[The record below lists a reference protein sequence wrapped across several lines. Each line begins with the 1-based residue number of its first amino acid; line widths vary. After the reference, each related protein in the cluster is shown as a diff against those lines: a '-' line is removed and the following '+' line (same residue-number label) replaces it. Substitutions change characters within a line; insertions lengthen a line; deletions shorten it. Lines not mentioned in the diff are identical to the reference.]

1 MARAVWLAM
10 TFVCAL
16 GAGPAPAHAD
26 ERVDA
31 IVRALRA
38 DPVYVSSS
46 LARAVPPAQVA
57 ALRRAVA
64 GSPAP
69 AFVVVAPS
77 FGDEPGLGTLRA
89 LPDLLHDRLDRDGLY
104 LAVDAS
110 STPYAQ
116 AFGVRPA
123 TDIDRLFVNVSDDR
137 PDATPG
143 VAARYA
149 LALLTTGKRAP
160 VPGRPRHDDDAVN
173 ALPVVAAGIGAG
185 ALGFGMIGWPWLA
198 GLRRRRAQRRAKPP
212 EDGPAL
218 TPVSPPLDA
227 DALRRDAHRELAELS
242 AALAAATQPPDAA
255 FDAYG
260 AASKLLDEA
269 APRAIELLAA
279 LELARAGRA
288 ALRGNVRRPCF
299 FDPRHGAGTNATRWR
314 LGTEETDIPACRA
327 CAQAIEQDRAPL
339 ALQDDGR
346 PYFGR
351 DTLWARTGFGAI
363 ADDLPQRVLAGE
375 ARR

>member
-10 TFVCAL
+10 MFVCAL
-16 GAGPAPAHAD
+16 GVLAVPAHAD
-26 ERVDA
+26 ERVDT

-46 LARAVPPAQVA
+46 LTRAVPPAQVA

-64 GSPAP
+64 DSPDP

-77 FGDEPGLGTLRA
+77 FGEEPGLGTLRA

-110 STPYAQ
+110 STPYAR
-116 AFGVRPA
+116 AFGVQPA
-123 TDIDRLFVNVSDDR
+123 TDPDRLLANVFDDR

-143 VAARYA
+143 EAARYA

-160 VPGRPRHDDDAVN
+160 VAREPRHYEDTVD

-185 ALGFGMIGWPWLA
+185 ALGFGVIGWPWLL
-198 GLRRRRAQRRAKPP
+198 GLRRRRAQRRDEA
-212 EDGPAL
+212 PAL
-218 TPVSPPLDA
+218 APASPPLDA
-227 DALRRDAHRELAELS
+227 DALRLDAHQELAELS
-242 AALAAATQPPDAA
+242 TALAAATQPPDGA
-255 FDAYG
+255 FDAYA
-260 AASKLLDEA
+260 AASKLLDEVQ
-269 APRAIELLAA
+269 PRAIELLAA
-279 LELARAGRA
+279 LELARAGRG
-288 ALRGNVRRPCF
+288 ALRGNARRPCF
-299 FDPRHGAGTNATRWR
+299 FDPRHGAGTNATRWQ

-346 PYFGR
+346 PYFER

>member
-16 GAGPAPAHAD
+16 GVLAAPAQAD
-26 ERVDA
+26 ERVDT

-46 LARAVPPAQVA
+46 LSRAVPPAQVA

-64 GSPAP
+64 DSPDP

-77 FGDEPGLGTLRA
+77 FGEEPALGTLRA

-110 STPYAQ
+110 SSAYAQ
-116 AFGVRPA
+116 AFGVQPA
-123 TDIDRLFVNVSDDR
+123 TDIDRLFVDVSRDR

-143 VAARYA
+143 EAARYA
-149 LALLTTGKRAP
+149 LALLTTGNRAP
-160 VPGRPRHDDDAVN
+160 VPRRPRHYEDTVN
-173 ALPVVAAGIGAG
+173 ALPVIAAGVGAG
-185 ALGFGMIGWPWLA
+185 ALGFGVIGWPWLV
-198 GLRRRRAQRRAKPP
+198 GLRRRRAQRAR
-212 EDGPAL
+212 G
-218 TPVSPPLDA
+218 
-227 DALRRDAHRELAELS
+227 
-242 AALAAATQPPDAA
+242 
-255 FDAYG
+255 G
-260 AASKLLDEA
+260 AG
-269 APRAIELLAA
+269 
-279 LELARAGRA
+279 ARAGARRRSTPMRCAPTRTRSSPSSPPRSPSRRSRPTPPSTPTPRRRSCSRTSRGRSSCSPRSSSPAPA
-288 ALRGNVRRPCF
+288 ARRCGGKARRPCF
-299 FDPRHGAGTNATRWR
+299 FDPRHGAGTNATRWQ
-314 LGTEETDIPACRA
+314 LGTQETDIPACRA

-346 PYFGR
+346 PYFER